1 MEQTTKIL
9 LYGNLRDT
17 YGKEFNFLGINT
29 VVEAIDA
36 LSANFET
43 FRAAVLKNKKYHIFV
58 DDINIDT
65 TELEFNTAN
74 KTIKIVPIL
83 MAASGGWGK
92 VILGTALVVG
102 AMFLPGG
109 GPIAA
114 GIFKIGIGLMLSG
127 FAELIFTPPD
137 ETPDE
142 DSSSYL
148 FSGAVNI
155 AKEGVPVPIG
165 YGRLR
170 VGSTNISSSLR
181 NYNTSLYG
189 GD

>member
-1 MEQTTKIL
+1 MKETKVL
-9 LYGNLRDT
+9 LYGNLEKA
-17 YGKEFNFLGINT
+17 YGKEFNFYGINT
-29 VVEAIDA
+29 VIDVIDA
-36 LSANFET
+36 LSANFDT
-43 FRAAVLKNKKYHIFV
+43 FRTAVLNNKKYHIYI
-58 DDINIDT
+58 DDIDIDK
-65 TELEFNTAN
+65 TELELNISN
-74 KTIKIVPIL
+74 KVIKIVPVL

-127 FAELIFTPPD
+127 FAELIFSPPE

-142 DSSSYL
+142 DDSSYL

-170 VGSTNISSSLR
+170 VGSTNISSYLR